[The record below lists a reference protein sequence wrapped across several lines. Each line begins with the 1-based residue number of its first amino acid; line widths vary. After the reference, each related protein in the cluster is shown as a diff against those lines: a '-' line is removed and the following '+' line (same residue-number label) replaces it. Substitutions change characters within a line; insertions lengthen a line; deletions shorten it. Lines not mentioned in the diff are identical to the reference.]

1 MERRNVI
8 VIILCFFLAGCLPQ
22 FRGFKLESQAGSHME
37 RAAALE
43 DSSSYHQAAQEYAIV
58 AERYPSTSYYKRAVW
73 KAALLNIHPA
83 NSEID
88 YSAALFWLKV
98 YLGLSLSS
106 KEKEDATLYVAMLER
121 VDGLQTELSS
131 YVAEKDKLLV
141 VTRKQSGDIAT
152 GTQRLREL
160 GTELAQARDELRELE
175 AELAQTRD
183 ELKKMKEV
191 DVRMQRSR
199 DKSNSSKSLE
209 LAQKPSELNN
219 NEDNTQQLSR
229 HNALKPQDFFPYT
242 IQVSSRKN
250 KEASILE
257 AMKSRNKGNSGF
269 VSHVY
274 IPGKGDWYRVFIGFF
289 RTVEEAEKAAVE
301 LKKQEY
307 PDAFVVNM
315 PFAIQIGISSKDEE
329 LKKLEAALRSK
340 GYLAY
345 SVLDR
350 LYNNKIRLLVGAF
363 RTEKEAAILAKEL
376 QRKGFRP
383 EVVQR

>member
-1 MERRNVI
+1 MERCNVI
-8 VIILCFFLAGCLPQ
+8 VIILCFLLAGCVPQ
-22 FRGFKLESQAGSHME
+22 LRGLKLESQARSHME

-83 NSEID
+83 NSKID
-88 YSAALFWLKV
+88 RSAALFWLKV

-106 KEKEDATLYVAMLER
+106 EEKQEAALYVAMLEH
-121 VDGLQTELSS
+121 VDGLQSQLSS
-131 YVAEKDKLLV
+131 YVAEKDKLLDYV
-141 VTRKQSGDIAT
+141 AEKDKLLEVTREQCRDIAT
-152 GTQRLREL
+152 GTQRLKK
-160 GTELAQARDELRELE
+160 LE
-175 AELAQTRD
+175 AELAQARD

-191 DVRMQRSR
+191 DVRMQRIK
-199 DKSNSSKSLE
+199 DKIDSSKSHE
-209 LAQKPSELNN
+209 LPQKPLELNN
-219 NEDNTQQLSR
+219 DEGNTQQLSR
-229 HNALKPQDFFPYT
+229 HNALKLQDLFPYT
-242 IQVSSRKN
+242 IQVSSGKN

-257 AMKSRNKGNSGF
+257 AMESRNKGNSGF

-274 IPGKGDWYRVFIGFF
+274 IPGKGDWYRVFMGFY

-301 LKKQEY
+301 LKKQMY
-307 PDAFVVNM
+307 PHAFVVKM
-315 PFAIQIGISSKDEE
+315 PFAIQVGISSKDEE
-329 LKKLEAALRSK
+329 LKILEADLRSK

-363 RTEKEAAILAKEL
+363 PTEKEAAILTEEL
-376 QRKGFRP
+376 QKEGFKP

>member
-1 MERRNVI
+1 MEGRNVI
-8 VIILCFFLAGCLPQ
+8 VIILCFLLAGCLPQ
-22 FRGFKLESQAGSHME
+22 FHGFKLESQARSHME

-58 AERYPSTSYYKRAVW
+58 AERYPSTSYYKHAVW

-83 NSEID
+83 NSKID
-88 YSAALFWLKV
+88 YSAALFWMKV
-98 YLGLSLSS
+98 YLGLSVSS
-106 KEKEDATLYVAMLER
+106 KEKEDATLYVAMLEH
-121 VDGLQTELSS
+121 VDGLQAELSS
-131 YVAEKDKLLV
+131 LVA
-141 VTRKQSGDIAT
+141 VTRKQSSDIVT
-152 GTQRLREL
+152 GAQR
-160 GTELAQARDELRELE
+160 LRELE
-175 AELAQTRD
+175 AELAQARD
-183 ELKKMKEV
+183 ELKEMKEV

-219 NEDNTQQLSR
+219 DEDNTQQLSR

-257 AMKSRNKGNSGF
+257 AMESRNKGNSGF

-274 IPGKGDWYRVFIGFF
+274 IPGKGDWYRVFIGFY
-289 RTVEEAEKAAVE
+289 RTVEEAEKAAFE

-307 PDAFVVNM
+307 HHAFVVKM

-329 LKKLEAALRSK
+329 LKKLEVALRSK

-376 QRKGFRP
+376 QREGFKP

>member
-8 VIILCFFLAGCLPQ
+8 VIILCFLLAGCLPQ
-22 FRGFKLESQAGSHME
+22 FRGFKLESQARSHME

-58 AERYPSTSYYKRAVW
+58 AELYPSTSYYKRAVW

-83 NSEID
+83 NSKID

-98 YLGLSLSS
+98 YLGLSLSPN
-106 KEKEDATLYVAMLER
+106 EKEHAALYFAMLEH
-121 VDGLQTELSS
+121 VDDLQAELSS
-131 YVAEKDKLLV
+131 YVGEKDKLLAL
-141 VTRKQSGDIAT
+141 TRKQSSDIVT
-152 GTQRLREL
+152 GTQRLK
-160 GTELAQARDELRELE
+160 ELE
-175 AELAQTRD
+175 AEMAQARD

-219 NEDNTQQLSR
+219 DEDNTKQLSG

-274 IPGKGDWYRVFIGFF
+274 IAGKGDWYRVFIGFY
-289 RTVEEAEKAAVE
+289 RTVEEAEKAAFE

-307 PDAFVVNM
+307 PHAFVVKM

-350 LYNNKIRLLVGAF
+350 LYNNKIRLLVGGF

-376 QRKGFRP
+376 QREGFRP

>member
-8 VIILCFFLAGCLPQ
+8 VIILCFFLAGCVSQ
-22 FRGFKLESQAGSHME
+22 FRGFKLESQARSHME
-37 RAAALE
+37 RAAMLE

-58 AERYPSTSYYKRAVW
+58 AERYPSTSYYKGAVW

-83 NSEID
+83 NSKID
-88 YSAALFWLKV
+88 YSAALFWMKV
-98 YLGLSLSS
+98 YLGLSVSS

-121 VDGLQTELSS
+121 INGLQTELSS
-131 YVAEKDKLLV
+131 LASEKEKLLA
-141 VTRKQSGDIAT
+141 VTRKQSSDIVT
-152 GTQRLREL
+152 GTRRLE
-160 GTELAQARDELRELE
+160 ELE
-175 AELAQTRD
+175 AELAQARD

-199 DKSNSSKSLE
+199 DKTHSIKSLE
-209 LAQKPSELNN
+209 LAQKASELNN
-219 NEDNTQQLSR
+219 DQDNTQQLNTN
-229 HNALKPQDFFPYT
+229 NALKPQDFYPYT

-269 VSHVY
+269 VSHAY
-274 IPGKGDWYRVFIGFF
+274 ISGKGDWYRVFIGFY
-289 RTVEEAEKAAVE
+289 RTVEEAQQAAFDM
-301 LKKQEY
+301 KKQEY
-307 PDAFVVNM
+307 VHAFVVKM
-315 PFAIQIGISSKDEE
+315 PYAIQIGISSKNEE
-329 LKKLEAALRSK
+329 LKKLEADLRSK

-363 RTEKEAAILAKEL
+363 RTEKDAEILTKEL
-376 QRKGFRP
+376 EKEGFKP
-383 EVVQR
+383 KVVRR

>member
-8 VIILCFFLAGCLPQ
+8 VIILCFLLAGCLTQ
-22 FRGFKLESQAGSHME
+22 FRGFKLESQARSHME

-83 NSEID
+83 NSKID

-106 KEKEDATLYVAMLER
+106 NEKEDVTLYVAMLEH
-121 VDGLQTELSS
+121 VDGLQAELSS
-131 YVAEKDKLLV
+131 YVAEKDKLLA
-141 VTRKQSGDIAT
+141 VTRKQSSDIVT
-152 GTQRLREL
+152 GTQRLK
-160 GTELAQARDELRELE
+160 ELE
-175 AELAQTRD
+175 AEMAQAQD

-191 DVRMQRSR
+191 DVRMQQSR

-219 NEDNTQQLSR
+219 DEDNTQQLSR

-274 IPGKGDWYRVFIGFF
+274 IPGKGDWYRIFVGFY
-289 RTVEEAEKAAVE
+289 RTIEEAEKAAVE

-307 PDAFVVNM
+307 PHAFVVKM
-315 PFAIQIGISSKDEE
+315 PFAIQVGISSKDEE

-363 RTEKEAAILAKEL
+363 QTEKEAAMLAKEL
-376 QRKGFRP
+376 QREGFKPR
-383 EVVQR
+383 VVQR

>member
-8 VIILCFFLAGCLPQ
+8 VIILCFLLAGCLPQ
-22 FRGFKLESQAGSHME
+22 FRGFKLESQARSHME

-83 NSEID
+83 NSKID
-88 YSAALFWLKV
+88 TSAALFWLKV

-106 KEKEDATLYVAMLER
+106 KEKEDARFYVAMLEH
-121 VDGLQTELSS
+121 VDGLQAELSS
-131 YVAEKDKLLV
+131 YVAEKDKLLA
-141 VTRKQSGDIAT
+141 VTRKQSSDIVT
-152 GTQRLREL
+152 GTQRLK
-160 GTELAQARDELRELE
+160 ELE
-175 AELAQTRD
+175 AELAQARD

-219 NEDNTQQLSR
+219 DEDNTQQLSR
-229 HNALKPQDFFPYT
+229 HNTLKPQDFFPYT

-250 KEASILE
+250 KEESILE

-269 VSHVY
+269 VSHVC
-274 IPGKGDWYRVFIGFF
+274 IPGKGDWYRIFMGFY

-307 PDAFVVNM
+307 PHAFVVKM

-376 QRKGFRP
+376 QREGFRP
-383 EVVQR
+383 KVVQR

>member
-1 MERRNVI
+1 MKRCNVI
-8 VIILCFFLAGCLPQ
+8 VIILCFLLAGCLPQ
-22 FRGFKLESQAGSHME
+22 FRGIKLESQARSHME

-58 AERYPSTSYYKRAVW
+58 AERYPSTGYYKRAVW

-83 NSEID
+83 NSKID
-88 YSAALFWLKV
+88 YSAALFWFKA

-106 KEKEDATLYVAMLER
+106 KEKEDTALYVAMLEH
-121 VDGLQTELSS
+121 VKGLQAELSS
-131 YVAEKDKLLV
+131 YIA
-141 VTRKQSGDIAT
+141 VTRKQSSDIMT
-152 GTQRLREL
+152 GTQRLK
-160 GTELAQARDELRELE
+160 ELE
-175 AELAQTRD
+175 AELAQAQD

-191 DVRMQRSR
+191 DVRMQRSK

-209 LAQKPSELNN
+209 LAQQQSELNN
-219 NEDNTQQLSR
+219 DEDNTQQLNR
-229 HNALKPQDFFPYT
+229 PNALKPQDFFPYT

-257 AMKSRNKGNSGF
+257 AMKSRDKGHSGF

-274 IPGKGDWYRVFIGFF
+274 IPGKGDWYRIFVGFY
-289 RTVEEAEKAAVE
+289 RNLEEAEKAAVE

-307 PDAFVVNM
+307 PHAFMTKM
-315 PFAIQIGISSKDEE
+315 PFAIQVGISSKDEE

-345 SVLDR
+345 GVLDR
-350 LYNNKIRLLVGAF
+350 LNNNKIRLLVGAF
-363 RTEKEAAILAKEL
+363 RTEKEAAILAEEL
-376 QRKGFRP
+376 QKEGFKP